1 MSAFR
6 SLIWVLFLLLTGVLA
21 LSPFGVILLPA
32 FAGGLVVAAVLVW
45 RSPRARPRPGRD
57 VYGLDAAS
65 TDVINMS
72 RIRVAGLAGLGFVA
86 VAVVTAL
93 AIPRI
98 GEVIATAAIGGSL
111 GALAMIVWRRA
122 HGPLPSEGAT
132 PGAHKLL

>member
-6 SLIWVLFLLLTGVLA
+6 SLIWVLFLVLTGALA

-32 FAGGLVVAAVLVW
+32 FAGGLVVAAMLVW
-45 RSPRARPRPGRD
+45 RSPRPAHGRD
-57 VYGLDAAS
+57 VHGQDAAS

-93 AIPRI
+93 AMPRI
-98 GEVIATAAIGGSL
+98 GQVMATAAIGGSL
-111 GALAMIVWRRA
+111 AALAVIVWRRV

>member
-6 SLIWVLFLLLTGVLA
+6 SLIWVLFMLLTGALA

-45 RSPRARPRPGRD
+45 RSPRARPTPGRD
-57 VYGLDAAS
+57 VFGQDAVS

-72 RIRVAGLAGLGFVA
+72 RIKVAGLAGLGFVA

-98 GEVIATAAIGGSL
+98 GQVMATAAIGGSL
-111 GALAMIVWRRA
+111 AALALVVWRRV